1 MRKLDKII
9 ISALVV
15 IVAAQ
20 AYILYYTNEIVQMA
34 ENRASSKFNEV
45 RYETNGLQRSLG
57 DIQEELE
64 IITDIPFII
73 NSIQS
78 TKKDN

>member
-34 ENRASSKFNEV
+34 EDRASSQVEGV
-45 RYETNGLQRSLG
+45 RYETNALESRLSDITG
-57 DIQEELE
+57 DFQE
-64 IITDIPFII
+64 I
-73 NSIQS
+73 N
-78 TKKDN
+78 KWFKRR